1 MRANVKK
8 IGSEFEQELCEL
20 LTVNGFW
27 VHFIT
32 PDKTGS
38 QPFDIIAVKN
48 NIPIAI
54 DCKTCE
60 ADTFNISRLEDN
72 QIMAFGKW
80 LACGNEYAVI
90 FIKHKGRIYFIPY
103 DAIVSVRSE
112 KILRMT
118 PIEQFL
124 NQIEVK

>member
-8 IGSEFEQELCEL
+8 IGSEFEQELCKL
-20 LTVNGFW
+20 LAANGFW

-32 PDKTGS
+32 PDKTGA

-60 ADTFNISRLEDN
+60 ADTFNIRRLEDN
-72 QIMAFGKW
+72 QIMAFDKW
-80 LACGNEYAVI
+80 LGCGNAYAYIV
-90 FIKHKGRIYFIPY
+90 IKHKGRIYFIPY
-103 DAIVSVRSE
+103 DVIVTVRSE

-118 PIEQFL
+118 PIEQFFGSRMR
-124 NQIEVK
+124 

>member
-20 LTVNGFW
+20 LAVNGFW

-32 PDKTGS
+32 PDKTGA

-72 QIMAFGKW
+72 QMMAFAKW
-80 LACGNEYAVI
+80 HMCGNKHAAI
-90 FIKHKGRIYFIPY
+90 FIKHKGRIYLIPY
-103 DAIVSVRSE
+103 DILAIVRSE
-112 KILRMT
+112 KILNMMS
-118 PIEQFL
+118 IEEFL
-124 NQIEVK
+124 E